1 MDPLAYTIFSGISAM
16 IRVIFFTKMD
26 KAYIN
31 MVDAIGLI
39 AVSIETIVIMRYGFV
54 ILSRQTSEDERNP
67 DVQELLYHLLVVCG
81 VLALLKSGT
90 APLDFIMGLRTM
102 LISGFTG
109 IEDRPGGQQMESSL
123 NLLNAAIAVGNI
135 ASSINST
142 YVNSLKS
149 SLLTMALTFTV
160 SPQITGALLL
170 LFNEVMTRFGMAL
183 FPLAAYAAL
192 YKTTRDV
199 FTTWVGLMLS
209 LGVLMAVSAVTVAI
223 MVDVTL
229 AFSGIFSANSLASAF
244 ISNGTVGKFV
254 LSEIQQA
261 IIQSGFGFTL
271 TIIILNFPVN
281 AANFVGGYIIFAG
294 PSLNNEL
301 GALYKNDRR
310 VKMR

>member
-1 MDPLAYTIFSGISAM
+1 MDPLAYTIFSTISAA
-16 IRVIFFTKMD
+16 IRGQFFTRMD
-26 KAYIN
+26 LAYSD
-31 MVDAIGLI
+31 MVEAISFI

-54 ILSRQTSEDERNP
+54 ILARQTSEEERNP

-81 VLALLKSGT
+81 VLALLRAGR
-90 APLDFIMGLRTM
+90 APLDFIMALRTM
-102 LISGFTG
+102 LITGFTG
-109 IEDRPGGQQMESSL
+109 IEKPGGQQIDASL
-123 NLLNAAIAVGNI
+123 NILNATITMGNMF
-135 ASSINST
+135 SSINST

-149 SLLTMALTFTV
+149 SMVTMALTFTV
-160 SPQITGALLL
+160 SPQITGALLM

-209 LGVLMAVSAVTVAI
+209 LGVLMAVSAVTIQIMLEVTGAFVGVFAI
-223 MVDVTL
+223 
-229 AFSGIFSANSLASAF
+229 NSIGLASLPA
-244 ISNGTVGKFV
+244 GTVGSFV
-254 LSEIQQA
+254 LSDLQQA

-310 VKMR
+310 AKMR

>member
-16 IRVIFFTKMD
+16 IRGLFFTRMD
-26 KAYIN
+26 QAYIN

-39 AVSIETIVIMRYGFV
+39 AVSIETVVIMRYGFV

-67 DVQELLYHLLVVCG
+67 DVQELLYHLLVVGG

-90 APLDFIMGLRTM
+90 APLDFIMALRTM

-109 IEDRPGGQQMESSL
+109 IEEPGGKQMQDSL
-123 NLLNAAIAVGNI
+123 NLLNTAITTGNI
-135 ASSINST
+135 FSSINST

-160 SPQITGALLL
+160 SPQITGLLL
-170 LFNEVMTRFGMAL
+170 MLFNEVMTRFGMAL

-209 LGVLMAVSAVTVAI
+209 LGVLMAVSAVTIQIMLKVTWAFVGVFAI
-223 MVDVTL
+223 
-229 AFSGIFSANSLASAF
+229 NSVGLASF
-244 ISNGTVGKFV
+244 RTGTVGSFV
-254 LSEIQQA
+254 LSDLQQA

-310 VKMR
+310 AKMR

>member
-1 MDPLAYTIFSGISAM
+1 MNPLAYTIFSGISAM
-16 IRVIFFTKMD
+16 IRGLFFTRMD
-26 KAYIN
+26 QAYTD
-31 MVDAIGLI
+31 MVTAISLI
-39 AVSIETIVIMRYGFV
+39 AVSIETVIIMRYGFI
-54 ILSRQTSEDERNP
+54 ILGRQTSEDERNP

-81 VLALLKSGT
+81 VLALLRSGR
-90 APLDFIMGLRTM
+90 APLDFIMALRTM

-109 IEDRPGGQQMESSL
+109 VNDPGGKQIDDSL
-123 NLLNAAIAVGNI
+123 NLLNATIVAGNI
-135 ASSINST
+135 ASSLNST

-160 SPQITGALLL
+160 SPQITGALLM

-199 FTTWVGLMLS
+199 FTTWLGLMLS
-209 LGVLMAVSAVTVAI
+209 LGVLMAVSAVTVAV
-223 MVDVTL
+223 MVDVTV
-229 AFSGIFSANSLASAF
+229 AFVGVFSIINIGTSLVPR
-244 ISNGTVGKFV
+244 GTVGGFV
-254 LSEIQQA
+254 LSDLQQA

-310 VKMR
+310 AKMR

>member
-1 MDPLAYTIFSGISAM
+1 MDPLAYPIFAGISAM
-16 IRVIFFTKMD
+16 IRTIFFANMD
-26 KAYIN
+26 RAYDN
-31 MVDAIGLI
+31 MVDAISLI
-39 AVSIETIVIMRYGFV
+39 AVSIETIIIIRYGFV
-54 ILSRQTSEDERNP
+54 ILARETTEDERNP

-81 VLALLKSGT
+81 VLALLNAGR
-90 APLDFIMGLRTM
+90 APLDFIMSLRTM
-102 LISGFTG
+102 LVTGFTG
-109 IEDRPGGQQMESSL
+109 INKPGGRQIDESLVAL
-123 NLLNAAIAVGNI
+123 NTVITTGNMF
-135 ASSINST
+135 SSINST

-199 FTTWVGLMLS
+199 FTTWVGLMVS
-209 LGVLMAVSAVTVAI
+209 LGVLMATSAVTIAV
-223 MVDVTL
+223 MVGVTTK
-229 AFSGIFSANSLASAF
+229 FMIVFSAINVGTAILST
-244 ISNGTVGKFV
+244 GTVGGFV
-254 LSEIQQA
+254 FSELQQS

-310 VKMR
+310 LKMR

>member
-39 AVSIETIVIMRYGFV
+39 AVSIETVVIMRYGFV

-109 IEDRPGGQQMESSL
+109 IEEPGGKQMESSL

-209 LGVLMAVSAVTVAI
+209 LGVLMAVSAVTIKI
-223 MVDVTL
+223 MVSVTW
-229 AFSGIFSANSLASAF
+229 AFVGIFSANSLASAF

>member
-1 MDPLAYTIFSGISAM
+1 MDPLAYTIFSILSAS
-16 IRVIFFTKMD
+16 IRTLFFTRMD
-26 KAYIN
+26 QAYTD
-31 MVDAIGLI
+31 MVAAISLI
-39 AVSIETIVIMRYGFV
+39 AVSIETIVIMRYGFI
-54 ILSRQTSEDERNP
+54 ILGRQTSEDERNP

-81 VLALLKSGT
+81 VLALLRSGR
-90 APLDFIMGLRTM
+90 APLDFIMALRTM

-109 IEDRPGGQQMESSL
+109 IDDRPGGQQMDVSL
-123 NLLNAAIAVGNI
+123 NLLNAAITSGNI

-229 AFSGIFSANSLASAF
+229 AFVGIFSANSLASAF

>member
-1 MDPLAYTIFSGISAM
+1 MDPLAYNIFSIISAV
-16 IRVIFFTKMD
+16 IRGQFFTRMD
-26 KAYIN
+26 LAYIN
-31 MVDAIGLI
+31 MVNAISLI

-54 ILSRQTSEDERNP
+54 ILARETTEDERNP

-81 VLALLKSGT
+81 VLALLRAGR
-90 APLDFIMGLRTM
+90 APLDFIMALRTM
-102 LISGFTG
+102 LITGFTG
-109 IEDRPGGQQMESSL
+109 IERPGGQQIDESL
-123 NLLNAAIAVGNI
+123 VALNAIMTVGNI
-135 ASSINST
+135 LSSLNST

-160 SPQITGALLL
+160 SPQITGALLM

-199 FTTWVGLMLS
+199 FTTWIGLMLS
-209 LGVLMAVSAVTVAI
+209 LGVLMAASAVTVAV
-223 MVDVTL
+223 MVNVTG
-229 AFSGIFSANSLASAF
+229 AFVGLFSATSLASAF
-244 ISNGTVGKFV
+244 ISNGTVGGFV

-310 VKMR
+310 AKMR